1 MCYRHPPEFR
11 INSLQNFSF
20 RLPVEALPDEA
31 WNFDVEALFDEVWV
45 EENIE
50 APLDKPWV
58 NVDVLDCAK

>member
-1 MCYRHPPEFR
+1 MYHRHPPEFR

-31 WNFDVEALFDEVWV
+31 WNFDVGALFDDVWV

-50 APLDKPWV
+50 APRDEP
-58 NVDVLDCAK
+58 